1 MLDDLIEIFR
11 SLAKSLDVLYV
22 IKGDK
27 PAGRIIASEGDLDSY
42 KRFFKKHDIHYSLSD
57 YKLRKET
64 DENKYSNKG
73 VALPRDSEE
82 KGELFI
88 YFSKDKALAEK
99 AKHAEKDSDH
109 KELGRMLGYPEC
121 CTDFFNK
128 EFPKQSRY
136 KNDYVL
142 ASLRESKGFIF
153 PFQNNISIRHL
164 DLSLL
169 SHFPCNLNCPKSKE
183 MAGKNFELLEKDSPD
198 LARIS
203 EGMLK
208 GAVVFTSNRGIFLLR
223 DIKME
228 KDKLYY
234 DKIMA
239 SMKNEIY
246 DELKMSK
253 AIEIIDKNTIMIRD
267 KKIEDIGMM
276 VFI

>member
-1 MLDDLIEIFR
+1 
-11 SLAKSLDVLYV
+11 
-22 IKGDK
+22 
-27 PAGRIIASEGDLDSY
+27 
-42 KRFFKKHDIHYSLSD
+42 
-57 YKLRKET
+57 
-64 DENKYSNKG
+64 
-73 VALPRDSEE
+73 
-82 KGELFI
+82 
-88 YFSKDKALAEK
+88 
-99 AKHAEKDSDH
+99 
-109 KELGRMLGYPEC
+109 
-121 CTDFFNK
+121 
-128 EFPKQSRY
+128 
-136 KNDYVL
+136 
-142 ASLRESKGFIF
+142 
-153 PFQNNISIRHL
+153 
-164 DLSLL
+164 
-169 SHFPCNLNCPKSKE
+169 